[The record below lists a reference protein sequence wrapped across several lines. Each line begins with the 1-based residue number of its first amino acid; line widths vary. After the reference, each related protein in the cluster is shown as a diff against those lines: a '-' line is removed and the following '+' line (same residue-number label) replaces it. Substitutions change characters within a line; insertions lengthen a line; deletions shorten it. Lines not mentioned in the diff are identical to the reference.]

1 VIVIVVSASWVVC
14 WGECGLAV
22 SVGGR
27 IGIISGSPYVGSGR
41 GGNGLVTRSLVT
53 GAVGG
58 VCGNCMVIGS
68 PGGGV
73 CDLWDV
79 GGMAILG
86 GRCGGV
92 TVGPRGGGGG
102 RDIRSVVI
110 MGTGRGVIGG
120 GGGSC
125 MGIGCSGG
133 CDLVAA

>member
-1 VIVIVVSASWVVC
+1 MVD
-14 WGECGLAV
+14 
-22 SVGGR
+22 
-27 IGIISGSPYVGSGR
+27 
-41 GGNGLVTRSLVT
+41 RSLGT

-92 TVGPRGGGGG
+92 AVGPRGGWGEGHLQ
-102 RDIRSVVI
+102 
-110 MGTGRGVIGG
+110 RGYHGDG
-120 GGGSC
+120 Q
-125 MGIGCSGG
+125 GCYRWWWW
-133 CDLVAA
+133 